1 MKCAFEGTCLVGG
14 VDDGC
19 LVLVVDE
26 LRIRGNMF
34 GGEFARML
42 YVKRCEEDFSGR
54 VGDKL
59 KL

>member
-1 MKCAFEGTCLVGG
+1 MMDVECW
-14 VDDGC
+14 
-19 LVLVVDE
+19 VLIKV
-26 LRIRGNMF
+26 RIRGNMF

-42 YVKRCEEDFSGR
+42 YVKRCEEGFCGR

>member
-1 MKCAFEGTCLVGG
+1 MLG
-14 VDDGC
+14 VDK
-19 LVLVVDE
+19 V
-26 LRIRGNMF
+26 RIRGNMF

>member
-1 MKCAFEGTCLVGG
+1 MDVECWLLIKCASEGTCLV
-14 VDDGC
+14 
-19 LVLVVDE
+19 
-26 LRIRGNMF
+26 
-34 GGEFARML
+34 GEFARML